1 LRENYLKYEEGYIKK
16 KWTGRLPI
24 ALVFPEKYEIAM
36 SNLGFLSLYESLNR
50 FEEIVAERFFF
61 EEEIR
66 SLESNRPLK
75 DFPLILYS
83 IPFEGSYIRALQI
96 LIKSGISL
104 DPQERKETV
113 LGGGVALWA
122 NPEPLAPF
130 FDGFILGEWE
140 ALEEKITPLFIEY
153 GYNKKKLLFELNK
166 FDFFYSPLHFGKK
179 KVRILKI
186 VPPQKPL
193 LSKILSEKAEFG
205 KSYLLEVSKGC
216 GRACR
221 FCLAGFIY
229 RPPRVYPLEKLLE
242 RVEEIP
248 ENSKVGL
255 IGLDFVD
262 KEEILLI
269 GKKLLEKKVT
279 LTFSSI
285 RLDALREE
293 FLKLLATT
301 RSIAIAPETASIKL
315 KRIINKEIPEEEIFN
330 TLERL
335 KKTPIKKVKFYFMLG
350 LPFEEE
356 NDIIA
361 TAQFVGELL
370 KRKYPFNFT
379 FSFSF
384 FVPKPH
390 TPFQWADFEDL
401 TTLEKKKKLLLKIL
415 PFVKGVKIESLR
427 ECFLQA
433 LLARGDI
440 ALKDFLLS
448 LAMGK
453 SLKMALREM
462 KNLENYLKPRK
473 DKDYPFPWDFIDTGV
488 SKDFLF
494 REWERALR
502 GEISPCCRVG
512 KCKACSA
519 CKGLKLFSS

>member
-166 FDFFYSPLHFGKK
+166 FDFFYSPLHFGRKR
-179 KVRILKI
+179 VRILKI
-186 VPPQKPL
+186 LPPERPL
-193 LSKILSEKAEFG
+193 LSKLLSEKAEFG